1 MGQLTLLVLTSLA
14 IHYAGALNLN
24 TRSRYEAATPETK
37 EKLVDDTGFKR
48 YNFVSRSRFILIY
61 SLNFPGCL
69 VSRWFGRASERFKFC
84 FRRQ

>member
-1 MGQLTLLVLTSLA
+1 MGPLTLLFLTSLA

-37 EKLVDDTGFKR
+37 EKLVDDTGFKI
-48 YNFVSRSRFILIY
+48 YNFVSSSRFILIY

>member
-1 MGQLTLLVLTSLA
+1 MGQLTLLFLTSLA

-37 EKLVDDTGFKR
+37 EKLVDDTGFKS
-48 YNFVSRSRFILIY
+48 YNFVSRFILIY

>member
-1 MGQLTLLVLTSLA
+1 MGPLALLVLTSLA
-14 IHYAGALNLN
+14 IHHAGALNLN

-37 EKLVDDTGFKR
+37 EKLVDDTGFKS
-48 YNFVSRSRFILIY
+48 YNFVSRFILIY
-61 SLNFPGCL
+61 SLNFPGCM

>member
-1 MGQLTLLVLTSLA
+1 MGPLSLLVLTSLA

-37 EKLVDDTGFKR
+37 EKLVDDTGFKS
-48 YNFVSRSRFILIY
+48 YNFVSRFILIY

>member
-1 MGQLTLLVLTSLA
+1 MGPLTLLFLTSLA

-37 EKLVDDTGFKR
+37 EKLVDDTGFKS
-48 YNFVSRSRFILIY
+48 YNFVSRFILIY

-69 VSRWFGRASERFKFC
+69 VSRWFGRTSERFKFC